1 MKESPQYKRFKRN
14 NFTGDTLPLPDKRS
28 SIIRTIEGYHS
39 HTNTAD
45 LKRLEKEAQIKE
57 IETQKTDR
65 LLSVCDRAILALS
78 YADTVIFFGHTARPD
93 GYVLHGQIQPY
104 NHIHNY
110 LITSHVQVNTKPKT
124 YLIIEIIPFLVYYSY
139 ATKYHNLASMFV
151 PGYRCSN
158 VYINVEK
165 SASMNKDIQ

>member
-1 MKESPQYKRFKRN
+1 MKVSSKYKRFKRI
-14 NFTGDTLPLPDKRS
+14 NFVGDTLPLPDKRS
-28 SIIRTIEGYHS
+28 SIIRTIWRYIHYP
-39 HTNTAD
+39 NMPN
-45 LKRLEKEAQIKE
+45 LRRFEKQTQIKE

-78 YADTVIFFGHTARPD
+78 YADTVIISGHTARPD
-93 GYVLHGQIQPY
+93 GYVLHGQAFK
-104 NHIHNY
+104 
-110 LITSHVQVNTKPKT
+110 KPKT
-124 YLIIEIIPFLVYYSY
+124 YLIIEMIPHLVFYSY

-165 SASMNKDIQ
+165 GALINKDIQ